1 MPEPNGLKQVAL
13 DIFFEAL
20 RSADP
25 MEAVHRHF
33 RVKDNLLQFGE
44 VDYFLNQFRAIW
56 VIGAGKASA
65 RMAKA
70 IEQALGDKI
79 TGGLIITKYGNRE
92 MLQKIQVREAGHPIP
107 DLQALKASQE
117 LIELCHKFQKDDLVI
132 ALISGGAS
140 ALLSAPAG
148 DISLEDKQL
157 TTELMLKAGMRIGEI
172 NLVRKH
178 ISRLKGGRLAK
189 LVYPATMVSLILSD
203 VIGDPLETIGSGPT
217 APDPS
222 SFQQAIECLRNYQLW
237 DQLPDSVRRLLEMGD
252 KGQWEET
259 LKPNDPVF
267 KRVQNLIVGSNYL
280 SLQSAKHY
288 AQKLGFHTI
297 ILSSAIQGEAKELAH
312 FYGAIFQELK
322 KSANP
327 CPSPACIIAGGEP
340 TVTVK
345 GDGKGGRAQ
354 ELALAV
360 ALKIDGL
367 IGAVFLS
374 AGTDGSDGLTDSAG
388 AISDWTTIARARAKN
403 MAPMEYLNR
412 NDSYNFF
419 YPLGDLVITGPT
431 GTNVMD
437 IHILLVG

>member
-1 MPEPNGLKQVAL
+1 
-13 DIFFEAL
+13 
-20 RSADP
+20 
-25 MEAVHRHF
+25 
-33 RVKDNLLQFGE
+33 
-44 VDYFLNQFRAIW
+44 
-56 VIGAGKASA
+56 
-65 RMAKA
+65 
-70 IEQALGDKI
+70 
-79 TGGLIITKYGNRE
+79 
-92 MLQKIQVREAGHPIP
+92 
-107 DLQALKASQE
+107 
-117 LIELCHKFQKDDLVI
+117 
-132 ALISGGAS
+132 
-140 ALLSAPAG
+140 
-148 DISLEDKQL
+148 
-157 TTELMLKAGMRIGEI
+157 
-172 NLVRKH
+172 
-178 ISRLKGGRLAK
+178 
-189 LVYPATMVSLILSD
+189 
-203 VIGDPLETIGSGPT
+203 
-217 APDPS
+217 
-222 SFQQAIECLRNYQLW
+222 
-237 DQLPDSVRRLLEMGD
+237 MGD